1 MEPWSDVNVEWNDV
15 PAFDPGTPDSPDIDS
30 DGEDRRERN
39 DYNIEKD
46 AMNFVD
52 EPPVKHNLYPETES
66 DEEADVEE
74 NQRKEV
80 QRTIYRRDQ
89 FRRGSGELFVGQVF
103 INGIAFKEAVLD
115 YALKTGR
122 NIKQNRYDSTKIGFV
137 CEGKGCSW
145 RVYASVA
152 AKYPNKWQVKIMKK
166 DHTCVPTGTCEMLK
180 VPQIARLFVDKI
192 REEPEYFMPMKM
204 EELVM
209 EKWKINVSRPQC
221 QHARN
226 KAVRWIA
233 REYDEQFGRL
243 NNSTES
249 FNNSIGKARDKPFVP
264 MLETIA
270 RLAMVR
276 IAKRDV
282 ICSSYE
288 GICTPYVVEM
298 LEKLHQKASESTI
311 RPSTNQTYECT
322 TSYGCAHRVNLESR
336 TCSCRRWEIT
346 GIPCE
351 HAYGV
356 MLKKGLEAQDYVVHW
371 FKTPTWRRTYAE
383 GIVPLRGAK
392 FWPVGEE
399 PSIIEP
405 VIPDQ
410 PGRKKVTKAD
420 KKRKRGVNE
429 SPSKKK
435 DKTLKRIMHCGQCGA
450 ANHNIRF
457 HKNKTFVSGESSQP
471 EASQGVCTQGSQSRK

>member
-74 NQRKEV
+74 NQRKE
-80 QRTIYRRDQ
+80 
-89 FRRGSGELFVGQVF
+89 
-103 INGIAFKEAVLD
+103 
-115 YALKTGR
+115 
-122 NIKQNRYDSTKIGFV
+122 
-137 CEGKGCSW
+137 
-145 RVYASVA
+145 
-152 AKYPNKWQVKIMKK
+152 
-166 DHTCVPTGTCEMLK
+166 
-180 VPQIARLFVDKI
+180 
-192 REEPEYFMPMKM
+192 
-204 EELVM
+204 
-209 EKWKINVSRPQC
+209 
-221 QHARN
+221 
-226 KAVRWIA
+226 
-233 REYDEQFGRL
+233 FGRL

-311 RPSTNQTYECT
+311 RPSTNQTYE
-322 TSYGCAHRVNLESR
+322 Y
-336 TCSCRRWEIT
+336 
-346 GIPCE
+346 
-351 HAYGV
+351 
-356 MLKKGLEAQDYVVHW
+356 
-371 FKTPTWRRTYAE
+371 
-383 GIVPLRGAK
+383 
-392 FWPVGEE
+392 
-399 PSIIEP
+399 
-405 VIPDQ
+405 
-410 PGRKKVTKAD
+410 
-420 KKRKRGVNE
+420 
-429 SPSKKK
+429 
-435 DKTLKRIMHCGQCGA
+435 KTLKRIMHCGQCGA